1 VSIDPT
7 AVIFAAVVSM
17 FAALASGCA
26 PALSAIRI
34 AARQSLNH
42 GDRGAS
48 GGSRARRI
56 RQGLMATEIA
66 LAVILL
72 TGGMLALQSYWTLSH
87 VRLGFAPHEV
97 LTASITPPTEMDTKR
112 RIASFREAMREVAAL
127 PGVESVGATQ
137 VPPLINSEWQ
147 ASFAIVGH
155 PSPLT
160 PLEVSF
166 ARVAGAYFH
175 TMRIP
180 LLKGRFF
187 DGQDD
192 VPGRSTVVVNEAFA
206 HLFFPDGHALGSSIT
221 IQDSDTPREIVGI
234 VGNTIQRRLEPML
247 HPLLYVPYS
256 QEPGGSRMTLVV
268 RGTGRD
274 AGLGTAIRHT
284 VSTVMGPRSITRV
297 TSMDELIGTALTP
310 HRYPAMLLGVFAAL
324 ALALA
329 CVGVYGVVA
338 YATSQRTRE
347 MGIRIALGARP
358 TSIISV
364 TMSRALWAIGGGVMA
379 GMAGSLWLAGAMRS
393 VVYDA
398 GAGSGFVFVAV
409 PCVLACVALLAA
421 YLPARR
427 ASQVDPLVAL
437 RNQ

>member
-1 VSIDPT
+1 
-7 AVIFAAVVSM
+7 
-17 FAALASGCA
+17 
-26 PALSAIRI
+26 
-34 AARQSLNH
+34 
-42 GDRGAS
+42 
-48 GGSRARRI
+48 
-56 RQGLMATEIA
+56 
-66 LAVILL
+66 
-72 TGGMLALQSYWTLSH
+72 
-87 VRLGFAPHEV
+87 
-97 LTASITPPTEMDTKR
+97 
-112 RIASFREAMREVAAL
+112 
-127 PGVESVGATQ
+127 
-137 VPPLINSEWQ
+137 
-147 ASFAIVGH
+147 
-155 PSPLT
+155 
-160 PLEVSF
+160 
-166 ARVAGAYFH
+166 
-175 TMRIP
+175 
-180 LLKGRFF
+180 
-187 DGQDD
+187 
-192 VPGRSTVVVNEAFA
+192 
-206 HLFFPDGHALGSSIT
+206 
-221 IQDSDTPREIVGI
+221 
-234 VGNTIQRRLEPML
+234 
-247 HPLLYVPYS
+247 
-256 QEPGGSRMTLVV
+256 V